1 MSLRGTKCRSNLV
14 GIDCFIELRPLRN
27 DEVII
32 MYRINFSFSKKGL
45 MRYISHL
52 DLMRLFTRAMRRAEL
67 PLKMSEGFSPHPK
80 LSLKRALKLGVESE
94 HEEASIVLR
103 FPVELDDFKNRLQ
116 KKLPEGISLKDVQ
129 GNFN

>member
-1 MSLRGTKCRSNLV
+1 
-14 GIDCFIELRPLRN
+14 
-27 DEVII
+27 
-32 MYRINFSFSKKGL
+32 

-52 DLMRLFTRAMRRAEL
+52 DLMRLFARAMRRAEL